1 MLIESEKSL
10 LSFKSY
16 REEGMFI
23 VKVIEWIVDK
33 LEPET
38 EFEKI
43 KREMEEERQRESNKT
58 QTD

>member
-1 MLIESEKSL
+1 VFIESEKSL
-10 LSFKSY
+10 LNFKSY

>member
-1 MLIESEKSL
+1 MFIESEKSL
-10 LSFKSY
+10 LNFKSY

>member
-1 MLIESEKSL
+1 MFIESEKSL
-10 LSFKSY
+10 LNFKSY

-43 KREMEEERQRESNKT
+43 KREMEEERRRESNKT

>member
-1 MLIESEKSL
+1 MSIESEKSF

-16 REEGMFI
+16 SEEGMFI

-38 EFEKI
+38 EFERI
-43 KREMEEERQRESNKT
+43 KREMEEERRRESNKT

>member
-1 MLIESEKSL
+1 MFIESEKSL
-10 LSFKSY
+10 LNFKSY

-38 EFEKI
+38 EFERI

>member
-1 MLIESEKSL
+1 MSIESEKSF

-16 REEGMFI
+16 SEEGMFI

-43 KREMEEERQRESNKT
+43 KREMEEERRRESNKT

>member
-1 MLIESEKSL
+1 MLIESEKSF

-16 REEGMFI
+16 SEEGMFI
-23 VKVIEWIVDK
+23 VKVIEWIVNK

-38 EFEKI
+38 EFERI
-43 KREMEEERQRESNKT
+43 KREMEEERRRESNKT

>member
-1 MLIESEKSL
+1 MSIESEKSF

-38 EFEKI
+38 EFERI
-43 KREMEEERQRESNKT
+43 KREMEEERRRESNKT
-58 QTD
+58 QTG

>member
-1 MLIESEKSL
+1 MSIESEKSF

-16 REEGMFI
+16 SEEGMFI

-43 KREMEEERQRESNKT
+43 KREMEEERRRESYKT

>member
-1 MLIESEKSL
+1 MLIESEKSFL
-10 LSFKSY
+10 NFKSY

-38 EFEKI
+38 EFERI
-43 KREMEEERQRESNKT
+43 KREMEEERRRESNKT